1 MLFNSNLFLA
11 FLAAFLLIYYVVRN
25 DSRRRNIL
33 VLVASYVFYGAWDWR
48 FTGLLALSSWVD
60 YYVGLRLASAQG
72 VSRRRAFLG
81 LSLLV
86 NLGVLGFFKY
96 FNFFSEST
104 RALLATMNIQVD
116 PLILNVILPV
126 GISFYTFQSLSY
138 TLDVYR
144 DQLNP
149 TRDWVAFF
157 AYVAFFPQLV
167 AGPIER
173 ASHLLPQFE
182 SVRVIRKDDLSEGIW
197 LMIWG
202 MFKKVVVADNM
213 APLVDMVYQE
223 NSGVVGPVILLA
235 TLAFGF
241 QIYCDFS
248 GYSDIARGV
257 ARILGF
263 DLMFNFN
270 LPYFATSP
278 SDFWRRWHISLSTW
292 FRDYLYI
299 PLGGSRNGSANHLL
313 NLLLT
318 MTVAG
323 LWHGAGWN
331 FLLWGVWHG
340 LALCV
345 FIHFKPVSASAK
357 VFGWMITMVIVFA
370 GWALFRC
377 VSLEQV
383 WFLFS
388 HVGSAETPTWFVDY
402 VIRLSLFVSPLILM
416 QIWQATSNH
425 KIPSLAC
432 PKWVHYGLQ
441 SVMIYLV
448 ILFWNTGGTPF
459 IYFQF

>member
-1 MLFNSNLFLA
+1 
-11 FLAAFLLIYYVVRN
+11 
-25 DSRRRNIL
+25 
-33 VLVASYVFYGAWDWR
+33 
-48 FTGLLALSSWVD
+48 
-60 YYVGLRLASAQG
+60 
-72 VSRRRAFLG
+72 
-81 LSLLV
+81 
-86 NLGVLGFFKY
+86 
-96 FNFFSEST
+96 
-104 RALLATMNIQVD
+104 MNIQVD

-144 DQLNP
+144 DQLKP

-340 LALCV
+340 LALCL
-345 FIHFKPVSASAK
+345 FIRFKPVSASAK

-383 WFLFS
+383 WFLLR
-388 HVGSAETPTWFVDY
+388 HVGSSETPTWFVDY
-402 VIRLSLFVSPLILM
+402 VIRLSLFVSPLVLM

-432 PKWVHYGLQ
+432 PKWVHYGIQ